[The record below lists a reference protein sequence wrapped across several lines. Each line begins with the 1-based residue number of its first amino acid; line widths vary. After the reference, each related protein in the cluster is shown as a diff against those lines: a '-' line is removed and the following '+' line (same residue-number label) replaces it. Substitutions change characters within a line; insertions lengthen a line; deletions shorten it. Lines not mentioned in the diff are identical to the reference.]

1 MTKSEIVA
9 ALDEIGTLLELTGEN
24 DFRVRA
30 YKNGAR
36 ALDQLEGDFKQ
47 LVASGT
53 LSKTRG
59 IGDALQEKITT
70 LFNTGSLNYLDE
82 LRASVPPGLLEMLK
96 LPGIGPQKV
105 KLLHSVLQ
113 IDTIEKLKIACDR
126 DQVSQVKGFGKKTQT
141 KILEG
146 IAYLGTIGQR
156 VRMDLAR
163 ALADVLIDQIRAL
176 PGVIRAVV
184 CGSVRR
190 GRETAKDIDILV
202 SSANAEPIMDAF
214 VKFPQ
219 VLKVVN
225 HGPTKSSIV
234 AQLNVDGE
242 AVVLNVDL
250 RVVQDSEFPYAVVY
264 FTGSKEHNIRLRQ
277 RAIERDLSL
286 NEYALA
292 GESKSVTCE
301 TEQELY
307 TALDLEYVP
316 PELREDTGEIEAAE
330 KKELPKLLEYSD
342 IRGVFHNHTTA
353 SDGKATLEVMAKQ
366 AQALGWEYFGV
377 ADHSQSL
384 TVANG
389 LSADRVREQWKLI
402 DELNKSFKNFR
413 IFKGIE
419 SDILLDGSLDYD
431 DDVLAGFDYI
441 VASVHSH
448 FNLSEDEQ
456 TERICKAIAN
466 PFTTML
472 GHATG
477 RLLLRRPAYKLDIE
491 RVLQTAAK
499 HNTMIEINAQPS
511 RLDLEW
517 THVKRAKALGVKIVI
532 NPDAHTPAELA
543 LTEYG
548 VTVAR
553 RGWLSKAD
561 VFNTM
566 KLDDVMKELKRVT

>member
-156 VRMDLAR
+156 VRVDLAR

-202 SSANAEPIMDAF
+202 SSANAEPIMYAF

-307 TALDLEYVP
+307 TALDLEYIP

-561 VFNTM
+561 VFNT
-566 KLDDVMKELKRVT
+566 LHLQDVMKAFN

>member
-566 KLDDVMKELKRVT
+566 KLDDVMNELKRVT

>member
-307 TALDLEYVP
+307 TALDLEYIP

-566 KLDDVMKELKRVT
+566 KLDDVMNELKRVT